1 MDPETAQLQAAG
13 VLPPQQVQHDQQGR
27 QALGDDAG
35 DGHALG
41 GHVAADHKEQVQNHV
56 QHTGNGQIQQR
67 PPGVAHGAHDAV
79 AAVVHGH
86 GRHAQGVYLQVEDGP
101 VHQLVLGVQQGQHGP
116 GQQNTDQAQ
125 HHADGGAQHKG
136 RVNGFFH
143 PLPIPHAQAPGHR
156 HVDAAAHADQQSREQ
171 RHQQRGGA
179 HGSQRPVVRELAGNG
194 HVAEVEQHLQH
205 LGQHQGQAEQQHIFP
220 QGDFRHVDGQ
230 GALFLRRFHETHLL
244 SKIYWHAIAQYN
256 TTICTKQPPQT
267 PYFPQRKW
275 HVIVH
280 NVVFRRQTPPPAE
293 KTGKTATDG

>member
-1 MDPETAQLQAAG
+1 M
-13 VLPPQQVQHDQQGR
+13 
-27 QALGDDAG
+27 
-35 DGHALG
+35 
-41 GHVAADHKEQVQNHV
+41 AADHKEQVQNHV

-86 GRHAQGVYLQVEDGP
+86 GRHTQGVYLQIQHGP

-116 GQQNTDQAQ
+116 GQQNADQAQ

-156 HVDAAAHADQQSREQ
+156 
-171 RHQQRGGA
+171 

-205 LGQHQGQAEQQHIFP
+205 LGQHQGQAEQQHVFP
-220 QGDFRHVDGQ
+220 QGAFRHVDGQ